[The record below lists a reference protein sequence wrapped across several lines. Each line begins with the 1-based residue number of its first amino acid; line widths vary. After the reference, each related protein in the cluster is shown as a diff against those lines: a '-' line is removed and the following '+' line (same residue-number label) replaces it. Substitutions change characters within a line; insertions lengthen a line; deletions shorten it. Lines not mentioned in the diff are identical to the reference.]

1 MKLARVL
8 LKVAA
13 ALVVALILFAALTP
27 LGRYLVR
34 AGIAEAKILLARREI
49 ATIVADATV
58 DAATRAKLNLVLQ
71 SRAFAI
77 DSLDLDAGES
87 FTTFSKLERDT
98 LVLVLS
104 AAKRDKMELHRWW
117 FPLVGRLPYKGFFDF
132 AQARRARED
141 MRQRGY
147 DTYLRPASA
156 FSTLGWFNDPLLST
170 TLRADSAALANTVI
184 HELTHNTFYA
194 PGEAIFNESFA
205 NFVGARGAERF
216 FLARGDTGLAR
227 RTREDWEDDKLLGR
241 FYSELYRALDSAFKA
256 NPDDEARRLEIREQ
270 MYADARRRLI
280 EEIGPL
286 LRTVPLRVLPRIQ
299 LDNAALLARRIYVT
313 DLDLFDA
320 VYAREG
326 ANLERTME
334 RVIELAKSKPDEPF
348 DALRAWL
355 DGGAASDT
363 TASAAESPSQ

>member
-1 MKLARVL
+1 MRFARL
-8 LKVAA
+8 LLRLS
-13 ALVVALILFAALTP
+13 ALLLLALILFAALTP

-34 AGIAEAKILLARREI
+34 AGIAEAKILIARRPISEL
-49 ATIVADATV
+49 AGDPAV
-58 DAATRAKLNLVLQ
+58 DQATRAKLGLVLEA
-71 SRAFAI
+71 RAFAR
-77 DSLDLDAGES
+77 DSLRLDAGES
-87 FTTFSKLERDT
+87 FTTFSQLERDT

-104 AAKRDKMELHRWW
+104 AARRDWMELHRWW
-117 FPLVGRLPYKGFFDF
+117 FPLVGRLPYKGYFDF
-132 AQARRARED
+132 AQARRVRAEMRE
-141 MRQRGY
+141 RGY

-194 PGEAIFNESFA
+194 AGEAIFNESFA

-227 RTREDWEDDKLLGR
+227 RTRDDWEDDKRLGR
-241 FYSELYRALDSAFKA
+241 FYSDLYRTLDSAFKA
-256 NPDDEARRLEIREQ
+256 NPDDEARRLQIRERL
-270 MYADARRRLI
+270 YADARRRLV

-286 LRTVPLRVLPRIQ
+286 LKTVPPRVLPRIQ

-320 VYAREG
+320 IYAREG
-326 ANLERTME
+326 HSLERTMR
-334 RVIELAKSKPDEPF
+334 RVIDLAKSKPDEPF
-348 DALRAWL
+348 EAVREWL
-355 DGGAASDT
+355 GPMQLADT
-363 TASAAESPSQ
+363 TARSPAEAAP